1 MSVALL
7 SVAKKSRHR
16 YHPSRIFQKMWI
28 KILLLAIFEQPNS
41 NFREGQK
48 VLLPILTK
56 GFFVTVTFF
65 QEDFLL
71 RTSQVYQGQRPS
83 LVHDLTYNKKTKK
96 VNQTIDSEM
105 SDNQN

>member
-1 MSVALL
+1 MHTEVAGNGRGYYMLPHPRRIFKKCWPFSNNQTPIL
-7 SVAKKSRHR
+7 EKAKKYFFPH
-16 YHPSRIFQKMWI
+16 
-28 KILLLAIFEQPNS
+28 L
-41 NFREGQK
+41 QK
-48 VLLPILTK
+48 VC
-56 GFFVTVTFF
+56 FVTVTFF

-96 VNQTIDSEM
+96 VNQTIDLEM